1 MSPSND
7 RRGAPSPQPLRNP
20 SGARDASAEGMLSNA
35 LTDLMLP
42 GVVVEL
48 DAAAAEALGAFEET
62 ALTEAEAWEANADL
76 GTSEVSHGD

>member
-1 MSPSND
+1 MSGSNSGL
-7 RRGAPSPQPLRNP
+7 RGRMLPGAPMP
-20 SGARDASAEGMLSNA
+20 GDAVLSDSIA
-35 LTDLMLP
+35 DLLIP

-76 GTSEVSHGD
+76 DTYEARDGH